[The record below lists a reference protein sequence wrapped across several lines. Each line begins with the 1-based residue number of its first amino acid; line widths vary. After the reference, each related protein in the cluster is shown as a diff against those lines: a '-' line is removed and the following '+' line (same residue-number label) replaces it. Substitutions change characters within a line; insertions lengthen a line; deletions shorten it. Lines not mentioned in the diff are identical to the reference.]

1 MRYKIK
7 EFEFDSASLVL
18 TKNSET
24 ISIRHNEAKVLVLLL
39 ESADKVLSKEDIL
52 SHVWQGKMVSEQA
65 VFQNISHLR
74 NLFGSDA
81 IKTFSKRGYQWQ
93 LSIEKINDT
102 LSSTEIVANELQI
115 ADELVREISF
125 PVKTTGISYWPY
137 ALIIVFLVI
146 MISFVQW
153 QSSTSEENIASK
165 INLAYI
171 PIIHTNSK
179 ASLTLLDNNNFDFTE
194 LNHIDSATFIT
205 SAELEYPNFAKLHPF
220 ILTGKIRSHQKKV
233 YLDFILKGP
242 YADWQGQ
249 LLANSNEE
257 ITQQLQQHLSQTFIY
272 PLLSTPQSPDFT
284 KSRLS
289 IAHQQNPQDHIIL
302 GQLINIY
309 IETKEFDKAMALSEK
324 LATNARAQD
333 NWLQLGNALL
343 YQSTILTRKDLF
355 QLSTEKLTLAIESFE
370 MINDLSKQA
379 DAWYAQSWLD
389 HHINDYAAVKTS
401 LLRSAQLAIEV
412 TDKPREI
419 DALTYLSIMAYKHK
433 QADDKYLYL
442 RLAENK
448 MKAYKLPIY
457 HFAKVPFHYAIFAK
471 TPQDKE
477 PHLKQVLEFTK
488 LTPNHWVAQSS
499 RKQLVLYYIKQ
510 ERLQEAQTLV
520 DSVSTDNAQNSY
532 LKTLLAKESKQ
543 VEKFIVYAQRTFE
556 QAQLA
561 GQQTL
566 SLDVALLLC
575 STPNIDVNYD
585 FYSLYIDENASAHW
599 RQSNKMK
606 LLAINQ

>member
-7 EFEFDSASLVL
+7 EFEFDSTSLVL
-18 TKNSET
+18 MKNGET

-74 NLFGSDA
+74 ILFGSDA

-93 LSIEKINDT
+93 LRAEKKVEV
-102 LSSTEIVANELQI
+102 LSSTEIL
-115 ADELVREISF
+115 ADEVKITDGQLKENSF
-125 PVKTTGISYWPY
+125 PVKATPISYWPY
-137 ALIIVFLVI
+137 ALMVTFLVT
-146 MISFVQW
+146 MVSFVQW
-153 QSSTSEENIASK
+153 QKSTPEENVAST

-171 PIIHTNSK
+171 AIIDPKLKN
-179 ASLTLLDNNNFDFTE
+179 SLTLLDNDTFDFTE
-194 LNHIDSATFIT
+194 LTHISSATFIT
-205 SAELEYPNFAKLHPF
+205 SAELEYPSLAKQHPF
-220 ILTGKIRSHQKKV
+220 ILTGKIRNYQQKV
-233 YLDFILKGP
+233 YLDFLLKGP

-249 LLANSNEE
+249 LSANSNEG
-257 ITQQLQQHLSQTFIY
+257 IAQQLLEHLSQPFIY
-272 PLLSTPQSPDFT
+272 PLLNSPQSPEFK

-289 IAHQQNPQDHIIL
+289 IAHQQYPQDSIIL
-302 GQLINIY
+302 CQLINIY
-309 IETKEFDKAMALSEK
+309 IETNEFDKAMALSEK
-324 LATNARAQD
+324 LATNARTQD

-355 QLSTEKLTLAIESFE
+355 QLSTEKLTLAIKSFE
-370 MINDLSKQA
+370 MINDLSRLA

-389 HHINDYAAVKTS
+389 HHINDYAAVKKS
-401 LLRSAQLAIEV
+401 LLRSAQLAIEA
-412 TDKPREI
+412 TDKSREI
-419 DALTYLSIMAYKHK
+419 DALTYLSILAYKHK
-433 QADDKYLYL
+433 QTDDKYSYL
-442 RLAENK
+442 RQAENK
-448 MKAYKLPIY
+448 MNAYQLPIY

-499 RKQLVLYYIKQ
+499 RKQLVLHYIKQ
-510 ERLQEAQTLV
+510 ERLQEAQALV

-532 LKTLLAKESKQ
+532 LKTLLAKETQQ
-543 VEKFIVYAQRTFE
+543 VEEFIVHAQRTFE

-561 GQQTL
+561 GRQTL

-585 FYSLYIDENASAHW
+585 FYSLYIDENASEHW
-599 RQSNKMK
+599 RQSNRVK
-606 LLAINQ
+606 LLALNQ